1 MSKLTFELKRV
12 DTKEK
17 GHYFVVVQLDE
28 TEYPSKLVRTQKFRT
43 EIDYST
49 EFPQFHKNYFEFT
62 KVSLGNKLV
71 FRIGLF
77 AIKNINA
84 FDAIMKG
91 EQNETNNEIHSKTLF
106 TNSILL
112 GSCDILLGESWMDKL
127 RSSKYVE
134 SDSKLINAIQRRKET
149 GHAYFKITCRS
160 ETLDTKIYE
169 NIKEIEKA
177 FYDPFEKDKGIISSK
192 LKSVIILNE
201 EKQIQLKEIGSKL
214 QDINNKFK
222 YAAREKLIAEAE
234 LKSENDENSQLKRN
248 TTKLQNYDEIHI
260 EIDLLSQSDQGIAML
275 EKKYAMLL
283 GQMAIQNQIRMEN
296 EEEYKSIE
304 AIMTKL
310 NILKSRMKVIKE
322 ANEEL
327 KFNHKRHEDMLP
339 LITTYQEKIKNNDKI
354 ISNFKE
360 NITDILKIRQD
371 NSPLSLDE
379 LKKRIEMTN
388 KERKKLEEKKMQM
401 NLLIELYFNENEKR
415 SKTYEELEDPFYRI
429 IGNDPTMNRI
439 LTDSEQQVLLNN
451 NKRIEELKRDAKDL
465 AKKIDDFERVEK
477 EKKAKGIVI
486 EPSLIVKRNNLRDKV
501 ENEDKRQK
509 FLLEELSNNKTAFN
523 NLKEMMKEK
532 IFKCDIIIDKELKYA
547 RLRKYEDDVNM
558 NNYYDD
564 DN

>member
-1 MSKLTFELKRV
+1 MSKLTFELMRV

-49 EFPQFHKNYFEFT
+49 EFPEFHKNYFEFS
-62 KVSLGNKLV
+62 KVLLGNKLV
-71 FRIGLF
+71 FRVGLF

-84 FDAIMKG
+84 ITKENKDI
-91 EQNETNNEIHSKTLF
+91 NDIYSRTLF
-106 TNSILL
+106 SNSELI

-134 SDSKLINAIQRRKET
+134 SDSKLINASQRRKEM
-149 GHAYFKITCRS
+149 GHAYYKITCRS

-169 NIKEIEKA
+169 NTKEIEKA

-192 LKSVIILNE
+192 LKSVIIMNE
-201 EKQIQLKEIGSKL
+201 EKQMQLKDIDTKV

-222 YAAREKLIAEAE
+222 YSARERLIAEAE
-234 LKSENDENSQLKRN
+234 LKAEHDENSQLKKNLTRS
-248 TTKLQNYDEIHI
+248 QNYDEIHI

-275 EKKYAMLL
+275 EKKYAVLL
-283 GQMAIQNQIRMEN
+283 GQMAIQTQIRMEN

-304 AIMTKL
+304 AVMTKI
-310 NILKSRMKVIKE
+310 NIVKSRMKVIKD

-339 LITTYQEKIKNNDKI
+339 LLTTYQEKIKNNDKI
-354 ISNFKE
+354 IANLKD

-379 LKKRIEMTN
+379 VKKRIDMTN

-415 SKTYEELEDPFYRI
+415 SKTYEELADPFYRI

-439 LTDSEQQVLLNN
+439 LTDSEQQVLQNN
-451 NKRIEELKRDAKDL
+451 LKRAQELQNEANDL
-465 AKKIDDFERVEK
+465 AKKIEDFDKKEK
-477 EKKAKGIVI
+477 KKKAKGIVI
-486 EPSLIVKRNNLRDKV
+486 DPSIIVKRNNLRDKV
-501 ENEDKRQK
+501 ENEEKKQK
-509 FLLEELSNNKTAFN
+509 FLLDELSNNKTAFLN
-523 NLKEMMKEK
+523 IKEVLKEK
-532 IFKCDIIIDKELKYA
+532 IFKCDNIIDRELKFA

-558 NNYYDD
+558 NQYYYNDD
-564 DN
+564 DQ

>member
-1 MSKLTFELKRV
+1 MSKLTFELMRV

-49 EFPQFHKNYFEFT
+49 EFPEFHKNYFEFS
-62 KVSLGNKLV
+62 KVLLGNKLV
-71 FRIGLF
+71 FRVGLF

-84 FDAIMKG
+84 ITK
-91 EQNETNNEIHSKTLF
+91 ENNDIYSKTLF
-106 TNSILL
+106 SNSELI

-127 RSSKYVE
+127 RSFKYVE
-134 SDSKLINAIQRRKET
+134 SDSKLINPSQRRKEM
-149 GHAYFKITCRS
+149 GHAYYKITCRS

-169 NIKEIEKA
+169 NTKEIEKA

-192 LKSVIILNE
+192 LKSVIIMNE
-201 EKQIQLKEIGSKL
+201 EKQMQLKDIDTKV

-222 YAAREKLIAEAE
+222 YSARERLIAEAE
-234 LKSENDENSQLKRN
+234 LKAEHDENSQLKKNLTR
-248 TTKLQNYDEIHI
+248 LQNYDEIHI

-275 EKKYAMLL
+275 EKKYAVLL
-283 GQMAIQNQIRMEN
+283 GQMAIQTQIRMEN

-304 AIMTKL
+304 AIMTKI
-310 NILKSRMKVIKE
+310 NIVKSRMKVIKD

-339 LITTYQEKIKNNDKI
+339 LLTTYEEKIKNNDKI
-354 ISNFKE
+354 IANLKD

-379 LKKRIEMTN
+379 LKKRIDMTN

-415 SKTYEELEDPFYRI
+415 SKTYEELADPFYRI

-439 LTDSEQQVLLNN
+439 LTDSEQQVLQNN
-451 NKRIEELKRDAKDL
+451 LKRAQELQNEANDL
-465 AKKIDDFERVEK
+465 AKKIEDFDKKEK
-477 EKKAKGIVI
+477 KKKAKGIVI
-486 EPSLIVKRNNLRDKV
+486 DPSIIVKRNNLRDKV
-501 ENEDKRQK
+501 ENEEKKQK
-509 FLLEELSNNKTAFN
+509 FLLDELSNNKTAFLN
-523 NLKEMMKEK
+523 IKEVLKEK
-532 IFKCDIIIDKELKYA
+532 IFKCDNIIDRELKFA

-558 NNYYDD
+558 NQYYYND
-564 DN
+564 DNQ